1 MNYPHPNTDILGDI
15 NDYMVR
21 ARQDGK
27 NSIKFRVTQAEM
39 DFLVEKA
46 NGDPNKLDSLNKH
59 YEVYHQY
66 SISGEAISEQ
76 QNKEETAYEK
86 NGLKPPLNRADRRR
100 LRFGK
105 TPKPVVSEKR
115 F

>member
-1 MNYPHPNTDILGDI
+1 MNYPYPNTDILGDI

-39 DFLVEKA
+39 DFLVGKA

-66 SISGEAISEQ
+66 SIAGEAISEQ
-76 QNKEETAYEK
+76 QIKEESGH
-86 NGLKPPLNRADRRR
+86 NPPLNRADRRR

-105 TPKPVVSEKR
+105 TPKSVVSEKR
-115 F
+115 V